1 MTLLRWLG
9 VTAVAL
15 VLISGS
21 MVTLSDPASAQ
32 PAATVSLTKSASASS
47 ATPGSPFT
55 YFLDYSCSSLTTTCN
70 GVTITDVLPAQ
81 LSLAAADVTLVG
93 DAHTSATAYNP
104 STGTATFTMVNPMPA
119 GTTGEV
125 AITVKFP
132 AGTTP
137 IGASAT
143 NVGTINATNA
153 ASSNSNPSTVN
164 ATIAPSIATT
174 KALNSSPIVLGAA
187 TTYTVTYTNTGN
199 VNLTSPN
206 LVDTLPPGATFVSA
220 SGGGVFNSATNQ
232 VTWTLTSPATPGTKS
247 TQTVT
252 VIYPSPAFS
261 AGTPITNT
269 VTGTGVPLGTTTPI
283 SQPATATGTP
293 VAPAPAVSPSK
304 SPSGPV
310 ALGRPF
316 TYSVSVKNTG
326 NVGLN
331 PVTMLDTLPAGTT
344 FVSAT
349 AGGTFNTGAG
359 TVSWT
364 NPSPPLAP
372 GATFTATVT
381 VTYNTPPFSAG
392 QVVTNNLS
400 TSGTPV
406 TGGAP
411 VTGTASVNN
420 TLTTP
425 QTGGTIAK
433 TLVTPAAQFAVNTPV
448 QYQVSAKNTGDVPL
462 AGFTITDPLPAGST
476 FVSAT
481 SSGTNPTSSFNAAT
495 NTVTWTFSSAVAA
508 GTTQT
513 VTVTVIY
520 PSPTFTP
527 GQLVTNTS
535 TASGTANGTPVTIGP
550 SSVTNPL
557 QPNSPAATVKKTD
570 TKGTVAIGS
579 SDTYTITAT
588 NTGNVP
594 VSPSFVVTDLIP
606 ANLQPDSRPATNVS
620 FTDPRGLTQAKAD
633 VLAYHNP
640 TTNAFV
646 SVTATCTGTGTCAA
660 SIPTLAD
667 QIQITYTGSV
677 PVGFAPTATLMLRV
691 PASAVDRTGVPITS
705 GDPIAN
711 CATVSAAQLSS
722 TPQSCTAQSVTAPLP
737 TMMLTKTRTS
747 PSPVPPPSPVSWQLA
762 FGAPTTSPAPILNPV
777 VTDCLPPGL
786 DLVDPANAGDPA
798 NGSPPALFTPPPAIT
813 RVPGGCGAGT
823 VEVVWSWA
831 GFTPA
836 LSIAPGT
843 TGIFTLNT
851 QIQPGTSPKT
861 LTNTTSATADNNPT
875 PVNSSATVT
884 VAAGASLESLKLVKG
899 SLDPAFTKFPDI
911 GHTTIGGSADYQLT
925 VTNVGNVAI
934 NKVTVI
940 DILPFVGDTAV
951 LNASAPRDSDW
962 SPILTGPVIAPPG
975 VTVSYSTSHNPCR
988 PELNFNPPGC
998 VTGSFS
1004 TTPPTPISAVAS
1016 LEFSFPGTLAAGQ
1029 TLTLAWPMAAPPN
1042 APVGTVAWNS
1052 FGFTGFRTD
1061 TGAQLTPAEPNK
1073 VGIEV
1078 NPYPLML
1085 MKQVNRQTEETPP
1098 GLFVP
1103 VGQPVTYTYLVTD
1116 PGDLTVGSV
1125 KLTDNPTQTITCPSA
1140 SIPPHGTITCTAAAG
1155 PATAGQH
1162 ADTATVTGQPL
1173 INGEP
1178 AGPATTPVSDTAN
1191 YFGSAPALTV
1201 VKDVN
1206 GQHQPTPPGLFV
1218 PVGDPVTFT
1227 YVVTNTGN
1235 VTLNPVTLTDNQL
1248 GPVTCPETVLAPG
1261 DSETCT
1267 AGATAGVGP
1276 HQNTATATGQAVD
1289 NTGAPVGPPA
1299 TATDTANYF
1308 GSAPAI
1314 SVLKEVDGQHEPT
1327 APGLFVPVG
1336 DPVTFTYVVTNT
1348 GDDTLNPVSLND
1360 NVLGAITCPL
1370 ASLAPADSETCT
1382 AAGGLSTAG
1391 AHLNTAT
1398 ASGQG
1403 VDDAGAPVGTPA
1415 SATDTANYFGS
1426 APALTVVK
1434 DVNGQH
1440 QPTPPGLFVPV
1451 GDPVTFTYVVTNTG
1465 NVTLNPV
1472 TLTDNQL
1479 GPVTCPETVLAPG
1492 DSETCTAGA
1501 TAGVGPHQNT
1511 ATATGQ
1517 AVDNTGAPVGPPAT
1531 ATDTA
1536 NYFGSAPAIS
1546 VLKEVD
1552 GQHEPTA
1559 PGLFVPVG
1567 DPVTFTYVVTNTG
1580 DDTLDAV
1587 SLSDNVLGV
1596 ITCPDTSLAPGGS
1609 ETCTKGGGDATAGE
1623 LQNIATATGLP
1634 VDNTGAPVGNPLSAT
1649 DTADVFGSA
1658 PAITLVKDVNGHNEP
1673 NAPGLP
1679 VPVGSTVTFT
1689 YLVTNTGDVTLSAIE
1704 VRDNVLGPIAC
1715 PKTSLAPSQSQTCTA
1730 TATAQTGAQTNMG
1743 TVTADPVNSSGR
1755 SIGAET
1761 SASDPAT
1768 YTGMTASVATTSSAT
1783 TTPAAAPT
1791 SAPPPGSGSTAPNG
1805 LGGIATDLGRLGRG
1819 GTGSWALAGAPI
1831 FLASATGY
1839 YGVRR
1844 RRRRGLR
1851 MVRSRSGR

>member
-331 PVTMLDTLPAGTT
+331 PVTMLDTLP
-344 FVSAT
+344 AT

-1348 GDDTLNPVSLND
+1348 GDDTL
-1360 NVLGAITCPL
+1360 
-1370 ASLAPADSETCT
+1370 
-1382 AAGGLSTAG
+1382 
-1391 AHLNTAT
+1391 
-1398 ASGQG
+1398 
-1403 VDDAGAPVGTPA
+1403 
-1415 SATDTANYFGS
+1415 
-1426 APALTVVK
+1426 
-1434 DVNGQH
+1434 
-1440 QPTPPGLFVPV
+1440 
-1451 GDPVTFTYVVTNTG
+1451 
-1465 NVTLNPV
+1465 
-1472 TLTDNQL
+1472 
-1479 GPVTCPETVLAPG
+1479 
-1492 DSETCTAGA
+1492 
-1501 TAGVGPHQNT
+1501 
-1511 ATATGQ
+1511 
-1517 AVDNTGAPVGPPAT
+1517 
-1531 ATDTA
+1531 
-1536 NYFGSAPAIS
+1536 
-1546 VLKEVD
+1546 
-1552 GQHEPTA
+1552 
-1559 PGLFVPVG
+1559 
-1567 DPVTFTYVVTNTG
+1567 
-1580 DDTLDAV
+1580 DAV